1 MGYKSGGEGEMKNSY
16 IFKYNDLQI
25 NFLVNHILNIC
36 NIMKILVSW
45 TSVAKE
51 APRELFGMT
60 IQNCHSSSIYY
71 LLFMDEGY
79 LVYEY
84 HLEPPDSNMYTLV

>member
-1 MGYKSGGEGEMKNSY
+1 MGYKSGGEGEKRNSY

-25 NFLVNHILNIC
+25 NFLVNHILSIC

-60 IQNCHSSSIYY
+60 IHPSSIYY

-79 LVYEY
+79 LV
-84 HLEPPDSNMYTLV
+84 